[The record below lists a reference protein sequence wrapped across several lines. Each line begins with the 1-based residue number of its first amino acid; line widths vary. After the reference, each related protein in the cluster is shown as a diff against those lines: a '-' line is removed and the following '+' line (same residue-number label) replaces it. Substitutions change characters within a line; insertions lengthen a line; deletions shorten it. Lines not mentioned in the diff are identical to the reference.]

1 MTKTF
6 LCALLFTAGYCQA
19 QPVIN
24 SWIMNKNGKTASYWA
39 QNGTPGSPSFVFTNT
54 TDSADILKVCYSNDS
69 VWIYSK
75 GMTDNMGQYQNPGT
89 CIAQNYHFRFPR
101 NPQVAT
107 TKTASP
113 MIGAIGLLL
122 NGIPIYGLS
131 NANSWTG
138 STNANPQ
145 QGGQGV
151 WNVEVYKS
159 EGFTLDTAFGAHPQ
173 QQGAYHTHATPYRL
187 YKYVANTQH
196 SPIIGYAFDGYPVY
210 GPYGF
215 SDPNDMTSTI
225 TRMKSG
231 YSLRNITTRTTLP
244 SGATASQA
252 GPAVSTTYPIGTYC
266 EDYEW
271 LASNGGDLDEYNG
284 RFCKTPEYPNGT
296 YAYFISINANGQPA
310 YPYIIGPQY
319 YGAPDM
325 ADISGPNPQVYAS
338 STAINCILPTDIAQT
353 STDRSL
359 TVFPNPTRSKQV
371 QILGN
376 QHGYDKVIIVNLQ
389 GQTIYSNSID
399 ENKIQSIQLPA
410 TGVFILRCSNSSSGK
425 SAVMKIVAE

>member
-1 MTKTF
+1 MIRKIF
-6 LCALLFTAGYCQA
+6 LLLLLPAFGNA
-19 QPVIN
+19 QPIIN

-39 QNGTPGSPSFVFTNT
+39 QTGTPGSPSFTFTTT
-54 TDSADILKVCYSNDS
+54 TDSADILKICYTNDS
-69 VWIYSK
+69 VWVYSK

-89 CIAQNYHFRFPR
+89 CIAQSYHFRFPR
-101 NPQVAT
+101 NPQVAA
-107 TKTASP
+107 TKTTSP

-131 NANSWTG
+131 NANSWNG

-145 QGGQGV
+145 QGGLGV

-187 YKYVANTQH
+187 YKYVATTQH

-210 GPYGF
+210 GPYGY
-215 SDPNDMTSTI
+215 SDANDATSSI
-225 TRMKSG
+225 ARMKSG

-252 GPAVSTTYPIGTYC
+252 GPAVSSTYPIGTYC

-271 LASNGGDLDEYNG
+271 LASNGGDLDQYNG

-296 YAYFISINANGQPA
+296 YAYFITINANGQPA

-319 YGAPDM
+319 YGVPDA
-325 ADISGPNPQVYAS
+325 ADISGPNPQVKAPAAA
-338 STAINCILPTDIAQT
+338 TNCILPTDIRNIAA
-353 STDRSL
+353 D
-359 TVFPNPTRSKQV
+359 VPFKIFPNPATNGRF

-376 QHGYDKVIIVNLQ
+376 RHGFDHVVVLNVQ
-389 GQTIYSNSID
+389 GQKVYESELD
-399 ENKIQSIQLPA
+399 ENNIHVIQL
-410 TGVFILRCSNSSSGK
+410 TTSGIFFVRCYNAITGK
-425 SAVMKIVAE
+425 SAVQKIVAQ